1 MTETDLMHEIMLAV
15 SKMGHLIF
23 RVNVGKVKMSDGRWF
38 DTGLPKGHSDLYG
51 IEKRTGRC
59 FYIEVKVAPNKPT
72 PEQVQFLATVH
83 KAGALGCVAYSVS
96 EALQIFDSK
105 SVMDVFGDVMVE
117 DPSALMLPG
126 DSDLWF
132 RFLES
137 CYVED
142 RDLYKSLHTIRAK
155 GAIFE
160 DDNYYGYKIVPKYDL
175 EEYRVDSCLLH
186 RHRSF
191 IERKLKALKGD

>member
-15 SKMGHLIF
+15 SKLGHMIF
-23 RVNVGKVKMSDGRWF
+23 RVNVGKVKLSDGRWF

-51 IEKRTGRC
+51 IEKGTGRC

-96 EALQIFDSK
+96 EALQIFDAK
-105 SVMDVFGDVMVE
+105 SVMEVFGEVIVE
-117 DPSALMLPG
+117 DPAALMLPN
-126 DSDLWF
+126 DSGLWF

-142 RDLYKSLHTIRAK
+142 KSLYEILHTIRAK
-155 GAIFE
+155 GAILAKDAQF
-160 DDNYYGYKIVPKYDL
+160 GYKIVPKYNEL
-175 EEYRVDSCLLH
+175 EYKNDSYMLH
-186 RHRSF
+186 RYKKF
-191 IERKLKALKGD
+191 IVKKLREIGK

>member
-23 RVNVGKVKMSDGRWF
+23 RVNVGKVKLSDGRWF

-51 IEKRTGRC
+51 IEKGTGRC

-83 KAGALGCVAYSVS
+83 KTGALGCVAYSVS
-96 EALQIFDSK
+96 EALQIFDAK
-105 SVMDVFGDVMVE
+105 SVMEVFGEVIVE
-117 DPSALMLPG
+117 DPAALMLPN
-126 DSDLWF
+126 DSGLWF

-142 RDLYKSLHTIRAK
+142 KYLYNTLHQIRAK
-155 GAIFE
+155 GAILEKDPYF
-160 DDNYYGYKIVPKYDL
+160 GYKIVPKYDI
-175 EEYRVDSCLLH
+175 EEYKNDSAMLH
-186 RHRSF
+186 RYRTF
-191 IERKLKALKGD
+191 IVRKLKALKGD

>member
-15 SKMGHLIF
+15 SKLGHPIF

-51 IEKRTGRC
+51 IEKGTGRC

-72 PEQVQFLATVH
+72 PEQIQFLAAMR
-83 KAGALGCVAYSVS
+83 KIGAMGCVAYSVG

-105 SVMDVFGDVMVE
+105 SVMEVFGEVIVE
-117 DPSALMLPG
+117 DPAALMLPN
-126 DSDLWF
+126 DSGLWF

-142 RDLYKSLHTIRAK
+142 KYLYNTLHQIRAK
-155 GAIFE
+155 GAILEKDPYF
-160 DDNYYGYKIVPKYDL
+160 GYKIVPKYDI
-175 EEYRVDSCLLH
+175 EEYKNDSAMLH
-186 RHRSF
+186 RYRTF
-191 IERKLKALKGD
+191 IVRKLKALKGD